1 MDKLE
6 TAFNTQ
12 PKRDPYCADK
22 SRSTSS

>member
-6 TAFNTQ
+6 TAFNIQ
-12 PKRDPYCADK
+12 PKRDPYCVDK